1 MHVTITILTIYNT
14 IKAQNT
20 LNSVDNKRR
29 ITKHRAEKNCPDA
42 IHLFL
47 MKADQ
52 LKDKKVGLLAILSP
66 GKRKCT
72 RGKALGQGYN
82 VTARATY

>member
-20 LNSVDNKRR
+20 LNSVYIDNKRR

-52 LKDKKVGLLAILSP
+52 LKDEKVGLLAILSP
-66 GKRKCT
+66 G
-72 RGKALGQGYN
+72 
-82 VTARATY
+82 

>member
-1 MHVTITILTIYNT
+1 
-14 IKAQNT
+14 
-20 LNSVDNKRR
+20 
-29 ITKHRAEKNCPDA
+29 
-42 IHLFL
+42 

-52 LKDKKVGLLAILSP
+52 LKDEKVGLLAILSP

>member
-1 MHVTITILTIYNT
+1 MFFCFLSIKVHVTITILTIYYT
-14 IKAQNT
+14 INAQNT

-29 ITKHRAEKNCPDA
+29 ITKHRAEKTVLMQF
-42 IHLFL
+42 IFFL

-66 GKRKCT
+66 G
-72 RGKALGQGYN
+72 
-82 VTARATY
+82 

>member
-14 IKAQNT
+14 INAQNT

-29 ITKHRAEKNCPDA
+29 ITKHRAEKKNCPDA

-52 LKDKKVGLLAILSP
+52 
-66 GKRKCT
+66 
-72 RGKALGQGYN
+72 
-82 VTARATY
+82 

>member
-52 LKDKKVGLLAILSP
+52 LKDKKVGLLAILTP
-66 GKRKCT
+66 G
-72 RGKALGQGYN
+72 
-82 VTARATY
+82 

>member
-1 MHVTITILTIYNT
+1 MHVTIAILTIYNT

-52 LKDKKVGLLAILSP
+52 LKDEKVGLLAILSP
-66 GKRKCT
+66 G
-72 RGKALGQGYN
+72 
-82 VTARATY
+82 

>member
-14 IKAQNT
+14 INAQNT
-20 LNSVDNKRR
+20 SNSVDNKRR
-29 ITKHRAEKNCPDA
+29 ITKHRAEKTVLMQFIFC
-42 IHLFL
+42 L

-66 GKRKCT
+66 G
-72 RGKALGQGYN
+72 
-82 VTARATY
+82 